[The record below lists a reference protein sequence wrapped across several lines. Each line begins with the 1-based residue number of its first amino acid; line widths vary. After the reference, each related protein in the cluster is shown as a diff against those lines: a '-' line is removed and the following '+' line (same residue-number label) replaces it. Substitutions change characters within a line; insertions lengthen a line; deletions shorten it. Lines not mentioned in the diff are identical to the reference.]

1 MKWMLVI
8 MIFGTQAV
16 KTDLIF
22 DTLDLCLVAEERAR
36 AEMTAKYNSWRASAR
51 GHSPPGRAIPAAPHR
66 DAEPCDLH
74 SARRAGDQIGL
85 AGATHNA

>member
-22 DTLDLCLVAEERAR
+22 ETLDMCLAAEERAR
-36 AEMTAKYNSWRASAR
+36 AEMAAKYNSWRAWAKDAA
-51 GHSPPGRAIPAAPHR
+51 GRLRDEPFQLRRIGMQNHATCIPH
-66 DAEPCDLH
+66 
-74 SARRAGDQIGL
+74 AGP
-85 AGATHNA
+85 ATKLD

>member
-22 DTLDLCLVAEERAR
+22 DTLDMCLAAEERVR

-51 GHSPPGRAIPAAPHR
+51 EATRLRDEPFQLRRIGMQNHATCIPH
-66 DAEPCDLH
+66 
-74 SARRAGDQIGL
+74 AGP
-85 AGATHNA
+85 ATKLD